1 MRKALVVL
9 IALCAVTFGFAMGAS
24 ARPDTPYS
32 VLVNIPFG
40 FYAGDQW
47 MPAGKYFIDM
57 TAFTGF
63 ASGSMLRVNS
73 LDGSICQ
80 YLLTMRINGNT
91 ADTDYHV
98 TFTKYGES
106 YFLAKV
112 TNSDLGAQVAKSRAE
127 RKLASEHAQASGAV
141 TSVEVVAAPARA
153 K

>member
-24 ARPDTPYS
+24 ALPDTAYS
-32 VLVNIPFG
+32 VLINIPFG

-47 MPAGKYFIDM
+47 MPAGKYWIDM
-57 TAFTGF
+57 PGSSGYAI
-63 ASGSMLRVNS
+63 GSMLRINS
-73 LDGSICQ
+73 LDGLNCQ
-80 YLLTMRINGNT
+80 YLLTMRMTGT
-91 ADTDYHV
+91 AMDTDYHV

-106 YFLAKV
+106 LFLAKV
-112 TNSDLGAQVAKSRAE
+112 TNSELGAQAPKSRTE

-141 TSVEVVAAPARA
+141 TSVNVVAAPARA

>member
-9 IALCAVTFGFAMGAS
+9 IALCAVTFGLAMGAS
-24 ARPDTPYS
+24 ARPDTTYS
-32 VLVNIPFG
+32 VSVKIPFG

-57 TAFTGF
+57 SAFPGF
-63 ASGSMLRVNS
+63 ANGSLLRVS
-73 LDGSICQ
+73 SQDGSICQ
-80 YLLTMRINGNT
+80 YLLTMRIDGNM

-112 TNSDLGAQVAKSRAE
+112 TNGDLGAQAAKSRAE
-127 RKLASEHAQASGAV
+127 KRLASEHAQASGAV

>member
-24 ARPDTPYS
+24 ARPDTAYS

-57 TAFTGF
+57 TAFIGF
-63 ASGSMLRVNS
+63 ASGSMLRVS
-73 LDGSICQ
+73 SPDGLICQ
-80 YLLTMRINGNT
+80 YLLTMRIDGTKN
-91 ADTDYHV
+91 DTDYRV

-112 TNSDLGAQVAKSRAE
+112 TNSDLGAQAAKSRAE